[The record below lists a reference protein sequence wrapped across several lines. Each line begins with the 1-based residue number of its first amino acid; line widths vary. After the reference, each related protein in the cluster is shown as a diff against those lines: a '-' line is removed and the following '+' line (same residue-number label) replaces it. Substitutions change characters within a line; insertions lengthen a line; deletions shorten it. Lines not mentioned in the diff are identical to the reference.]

1 MGRRKN
7 KNHWSLP
14 SLNQMPKWRFLEF
27 LSQFWVANVS
37 IQIPSPAAV
46 TWPLILHESLN
57 WVLLFLMA
65 APETGNT
72 MWRTGKNERWQDL
85 SAVVPV
91 INMPEVKS
99 AVKIWLPHPHQY
111 TLIQVKK
118 VLSTYFSWNKRHGTG
133 SLCKPLLQL
142 YTKWGWRGIRAG
154 CQLPG
159 WGVRASDRT
168 EVKE

>member
-1 MGRRKN
+1 MKVFRIFEPILSCQRFHSNSFTCCCNLAPYTSWIIKLSTTISDGCPRNWKHDVKDRK
-7 KNHWSLP
+7 
-14 SLNQMPKWRFLEF
+14 M
-27 LSQFWVANVS
+27 
-37 IQIPSPAAV
+37 
-46 TWPLILHESLN
+46 
-57 WVLLFLMA
+57 
-65 APETGNT
+65 
-72 MWRTGKNERWQDL
+72 ERWQDL

-118 VLSTYFSWNKRHGTG
+118 LLSTYFSWNKRHGTG